1 MRLILLGPPGA
12 GKGTQAQRLVEQHG
26 IVQLSTG
33 DMLRAAVKAGTPVGL
48 KAKDIMARGELV
60 PDDVVVGIIE
70 ERIDQPDARK
80 GFILD
85 GFPRTVAQAEAL
97 EKLLA
102 RKGLKLDAVIE
113 LEVDDDALLERIEK
127 RVAEMQARGDAV
139 RADDNAESLKK
150 RLDAYHAQTAPLS
163 HYYRRKGVHRST
175 DGMATIDEVTEAIG
189 KLLTAPAARKKAP
202 ARKPVSRGAA
212 GRRAAGRK
220 PPSRVTAARSARKDA
235 GKRASKGIAK
245 AATGSR
251 RASTGAAR
259 TATKAASKSASKSAS
274 RSASRST
281 SNSASRSTSKRASG
295 STSRSAPRSV
305 SKTASKVGKALKGRG
320 RKSATKSATKGGKPA
335 KSAAARHKAA
345 KNSKSTRNQASK
357 ARSGRGRRL
366 TKRR

>member
-12 GKGTQAQRLVEQHG
+12 GKGTQAQRLVEKHG

-33 DMLRAAVKAGTPVGL
+33 DMLRAAVKAETPVGL
-48 KAKDIMARGELV
+48 RAKDIMARGELV
-60 PDDVVVGIIE
+60 PDEVVVGIIE

-102 RKGLKLDAVIE
+102 RKGLKLDAVVE
-113 LEVDDDALLERIEK
+113 LEVDDEILLQRIEK
-127 RVAEMQARGDAV
+127 RVAEMQARGEPV

-163 HYYRRKGVHRST
+163 HYYRRKGVHKGT
-175 DGMATIDEVTEAIG
+175 NGMAAIDEVTEAIG
-189 KLLTAPAARKKAP
+189 KLLAAPAPRKKKAP
-202 ARKPVSRGAA
+202 ARKRATRGAP

-220 PPSRVTAARSARKDA
+220 PPSRGTSARA
-235 GKRASKGIAK
+235 APKRAAKG
-245 AATGSR
+245 
-251 RASTGAAR
+251 
-259 TATKAASKSASKSAS
+259 ASKSA
-274 RSASRST
+274 
-281 SNSASRSTSKRASG
+281 
-295 STSRSAPRSV
+295 P
-305 SKTASKVGKALKGRG
+305 KAKKAVKGRS
-320 RKSATKSATKGGKPA
+320 RKAGSKA
-335 KSAAARHKAA
+335 KSAKSAKLAGARHKAV
-345 KNSKSTRNQASK
+345 KSRNSGRNRASK